1 MVIKIKACQSKNTL
15 MKLNHTWKTNTQKIY
30 MINSVSTS
38 NHMFG
43 GQFEIKSQVH
53 FFEYSEIGWVQQ
65 VWFISKTV
73 WTKHITSGKNE

>member
-1 MVIKIKACQSKNTL
+1 
-15 MKLNHTWKTNTQKIY
+15 

-53 FFEYSEIGWVQQ
+53 FFEYSEIG
-65 VWFISKTV
+65 
-73 WTKHITSGKNE
+73 